1 MYEVLA
7 SGIDIG
13 LWNKVGGG
21 GESVSSIDHT
31 LMAIKSYYRD
41 WHVGG
46 SVFRQSKTYLEILSQ
61 SSESLV

>member
-21 GESVSSIDHT
+21 G
-31 LMAIKSYYRD
+31 
-41 WHVGG
+41 GG
-46 SVFRQSKTYLEILSQ
+46 ERLRYLKDQFVFVIRAM
-61 SSESLV
+61 